1 MVNTVVLL
9 TDSNDFEVVACLD
22 IQAGT
27 QLAWWY
33 GPGYARGSE
42 YRVPGGME
50 AYEQDTCGKPGE
62 LLQGSGSGCR
72 PNASAAA
79 QGPRTIA
86 LLPGAPS
93 GRGSRQRRGP
103 ASNGGLQQGL
113 RADGAVDHPAS
124 GGPVL

>member
-50 AYEQDTCGKPGE
+50 AYEQACSAGLAEGLE
-62 LLQGSGSGCR
+62 LCLPTPEIR
-72 PNASAAA
+72 LFLD
-79 QGPRTIA
+79 
-86 LLPGAPS
+86 LLFI
-93 GRGSRQRRGP
+93 
-103 ASNGGLQQGL
+103 
-113 RADGAVDHPAS
+113 
-124 GGPVL
+124 